1 MRSGTNWVGNLLNL
15 HPKISCSGEF
25 YFDEIQAVRDKL
37 IQSGY
42 SLLSHPVVKKAADE
56 CFEEF
61 IKTCIMSAGN
71 LKKKKNVIW
80 YGDRTPRDIEP
91 ILVSGGRY
99 FLVIRDPRDI
109 IVSWAYHLLRLK
121 LSGNPDDPHKIHF
134 DQFPKLYEKRAVF
147 KRDQAYYKKH
157 PHELLSDNEP
167 WVRVIAQQWQQRMQ
181 LNLLSVK
188 KIENR
193 QLDAAVLIVKY
204 EDLHQNLE
212 KERVK
217 IYRFLDLDPREADP
231 VNEMTLPGFK
241 YENFN
246 SHYRKGIVGDWK
258 TYFMPNVARWFNE
271 EAGESLIEFGYET
284 KPDWPDDLGC

>member
-1 MRSGTNWVGNLLNL
+1 MFTSVPFEGLRIRRRYRKKWNGSNMKWVHNIIRTGAIWVGRRGNFNGVPKYKPESPRCNDTSNAKFLFVRGFMRSGTNWVGNLLNL

-121 LSGNPDDPHKIHF
+121 LSGN
-134 DQFPKLYEKRAVF
+134 
-147 KRDQAYYKKH
+147 
-157 PHELLSDNEP
+157 
-167 WVRVIAQQWQQRMQ
+167 
-181 LNLLSVK
+181 NLTKVVK
-188 KIENR
+188 
-193 QLDAAVLIVKY
+193 
-204 EDLHQNLE
+204 
-212 KERVK
+212 
-217 IYRFLDLDPREADP
+217 
-231 VNEMTLPGFK
+231 M
-241 YENFN
+241 
-246 SHYRKGIVGDWK
+246 S
-258 TYFMPNVARWFNE
+258 
-271 EAGESLIEFGYET
+271 
-284 KPDWPDDLGC
+284 